1 MTLVEILNEIYK
13 NNFQDEVFTIL
24 AANLINEKNK
34 AISNDREN
42 RSTLKLIS
50 KITKDKTVLNIL
62 AD

>member
-1 MTLVEILNEIYK
+1 MTITEILNEIYK
-13 NNFQDEVFTIL
+13 NDFQDEVFTIL

-34 AISNDREN
+34 AISNYKET

-50 KITKDKTVLNIL
+50 KVTKDKTVLDIL